1 MTSYTYH
8 RAPNGRIY
16 QLDGRA
22 PSDDWIKLPF
32 VKGREAYRL
41 QCIDDLDG
49 LILPAGRGYGIA
61 GKIYTCIRHVS
72 RSSMSCIIGLY
83 VVEDGEI
90 VDISHIA
97 AGAIGW
103 KSSKSGVYVAG
114 KLPECRDLLIETVM
128 RSIGA
133 SSDDVIV
140 KEI

>member
-1 MTSYTYH
+1 
-8 RAPNGRIY
+8 
-16 QLDGRA
+16 
-22 PSDDWIKLPF
+22 
-32 VKGREAYRL
+32 
-41 QCIDDLDG
+41 
-49 LILPAGRGYGIA
+49 
-61 GKIYTCIRHVS
+61 
-72 RSSMSCIIGLY
+72 MSCIIGLY
-83 VVEDGEI
+83 VVEDSEI

-133 SSDDVIV
+133 SYDNVIV